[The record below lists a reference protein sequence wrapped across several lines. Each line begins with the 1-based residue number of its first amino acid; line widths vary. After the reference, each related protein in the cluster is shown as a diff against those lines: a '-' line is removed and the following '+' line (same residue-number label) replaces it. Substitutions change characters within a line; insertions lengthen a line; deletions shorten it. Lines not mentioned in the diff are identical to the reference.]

1 MTSRVTSNDGKSDK
15 KITSK
20 KPSKTVKVSEERQLV
35 LEIVETASMAGA
47 QLLLNK
53 LRKRFGS

>member
-1 MTSRVTSNDGKSDK
+1 MATA
-15 KITSK
+15 TSK
-20 KPSKTVKVSEERQLV
+20 NNPAGRAPKNQPKKVKVSEERKLM

-53 LRKRFGS
+53 LRKKFGS